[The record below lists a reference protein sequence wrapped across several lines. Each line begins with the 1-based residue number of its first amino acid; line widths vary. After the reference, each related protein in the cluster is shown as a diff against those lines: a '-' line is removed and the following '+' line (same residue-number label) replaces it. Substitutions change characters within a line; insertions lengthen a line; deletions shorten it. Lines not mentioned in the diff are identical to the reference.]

1 MTTRAEFTGEEWAR
15 LTDLPKLV
23 ALGAMAAEQSGAVT
37 STRELWGAIA
47 EMMRA
52 GQNAYGDNA
61 LIQDVLKAIAAGDD
75 STGLEMELAAAG
87 GETVGAEAVRQS
99 LVMAREVN
107 AALSAQATPEDAA
120 GYRAWIVA
128 IARAGSEAARGGLFG
143 LHGERVTP
151 AEAQYVSDLA
161 AALGI
166 PRPNRQGDTNLAGDA

>member
-1 MTTRAEFTGEEWAR
+1 VTTRAGFTGEEWER
-15 LTDLPKLV
+15 LTDLPKLA

-47 EMMRA
+47 EMARA
-52 GQNAYGDNA
+52 GQNASRDNA
-61 LIQDVLKAIAAGDD
+61 LIEDVLAAISAGDD
-75 STGLEMELAAAG
+75 STGLEMELAEAG
-87 GETVGAEAVRQS
+87 SETIGAEAVRQS
-99 LVMAREVN
+99 LAVAREVN

-151 AEAQYVSDLA
+151 AEEQYVSDLA
-161 AALGI
+161 SALGL
-166 PRPNRQGDTNLAGDA
+166 P